1 MRSQST
7 GWFLP
12 CRRCRPTAF
21 IIRERRCKKNGE
33 KPLHFDNFSVLILW
47 LKPFVHDKVGYFD
60 RWKNKCFDTS
70 NVVDKIGSKNKIR
83 IMSYCNCFTSEDWY
97 LAVLMLL
104 SWIFHDNRFESFLTI
119 CEVFG
124 DKHLFVSSSILCVK
138 YLLWR
143 KVFTCKIL
151 SEMWMVFFIRTNP
164 TILIITILVMWSIYT
179 SSVWKCIPFGSV

>member
-1 MRSQST
+1 M
-7 GWFLP
+7 WKDL
-12 CRRCRPTAF
+12 
-21 IIRERRCKKNGE
+21 RESYIKNE
-33 KPLHFDNFSVLILW
+33 NSPIWYFPWNW

-151 SEMWMVFFIRTNP
+151 SEMWMVF
-164 TILIITILVMWSIYT
+164 L
-179 SSVWKCIPFGSV
+179 